1 LYRKISGREP
11 IYAVPSNKSLRTV
24 FLTVGSLA
32 RWFCEDSIV
41 WGAGVIDYD
50 EPKWRPFETLAVRG
64 PYTRQQMVDRGFSC
78 PDVYGDPAILMPM
91 FYRPSLLPTYELGIV
106 PHYCNYAEACQ
117 IFSGDPS
124 VKVVDVRSAVESVI
138 NDLLACRRIVSS
150 SLHGLILAHAYGLP
164 AAWIEFS
171 KRPDGSGV
179 KFLDYFASAS
189 GRTPEPPLVV
199 RQGMHLDEMFGY
211 IRQAV
216 QPNLEPLR
224 APLLAACPFPRNLA
238 IFG

>member
-1 LYRKISGREP
+1 MKIRIGQGYDVHALVPGRRLV
-11 IYAVPSNKSLRTV
+11 I
-24 FLTVGSLA
+24 G
-32 RWFCEDSIV
+32 
-41 WGAGVIDYD
+41 GV
-50 EPKWRPFETLAVRG
+50 EV
-64 PYTRQQMVDRGFSC
+64 
-78 PDVYGDPAILMPM
+78 
-91 FYRPSLLPTYELGIV
+91 
-106 PHYCNYAEACQ
+106 
-117 IFSGDPS
+117 
-124 VKVVDVRSAVESVI
+124 
-138 NDLLACRRIVSS
+138 
-150 SLHGLILAHAYGLP
+150 AHAYGLP

-224 APLLAACPFPRNLA
+224 APLLAACPFPRNPA